1 VQHFVNTRMCR
12 LLDSTGIDDYTLF
25 EQVVAYLLKA
35 SHNFQLDCMV
45 GGKKRSH
52 QFDGYVEEFLID
64 QQIMI
69 RIGIECKKWATKVP
83 VKEVA
88 DFARKIKR
96 CRLDKGIMISYSG
109 FQSGAIDEGRESNI
123 ALFEF
128 RPCKEDDFRR
138 GTKIVNFD
146 PIGTGHWHVRADL
159 RSRTPLDNNK
169 EELSSKSIHDVEVYD
184 SQDMRVGRLSKI
196 VSDLLDREMIYHGR
210 KKGNLKLDWSEK
222 GFHFH
227 TSDDEREI
235 IIAGLEI
242 DYELPITEIKPLIAE
257 NWYIM
262 KNVLDNSRKIIMA
275 SKVKEIESLFE

>member
-1 VQHFVNTRMCR
+1 M
-12 LLDSTGIDDYTLF
+12 DSDDFALF
-25 EQVVAYLLKA
+25 EQVIAYLLKA
-35 SHNFQLDCMV
+35 EHNVKLDCIV
-45 GGKKRSH
+45 DGKIRSN
-52 QFDGYVEEFLID
+52 QFDGYIEEFLPDSHIVVK
-64 QQIMI
+64 
-69 RIGIECKKWATKVP
+69 IGIECKKWKTRVP

-88 DFARKIKR
+88 DFARRIKR
-96 CRLDKGIMISYSG
+96 CRLEKGIMISYSG
-109 FQSGAIDEGRESNI
+109 FQSGAIDEASESNI

-128 RPCKEDDFRR
+128 RPCKEGDFRK

-146 PIGTGHWHVRADL
+146 PIGIGHWHVRADL
-159 RSRTPLDNNK
+159 RSRTPLDNDK

-184 SQDMRVGRLSKI
+184 SQDMRVGKLSRI

-227 TSDDEREI
+227 PSDGERDI
-235 IIAGLEI
+235 MIAGLEI
-242 DYELPITEIKPLIAE
+242 DYELPVTEIKPLIPN

-275 SKVKEIESLFE
+275 SKVKEIESLFK